1 MTSVLKEMYSK
12 CLAQENEISKEISK
26 IVTYPI
32 ETIDKVKQ
40 KIEESLDNYNSS
52 INLLNISI
60 EKSNISNEDKEI
72 WKRKKEY
79 FEGSHNNLIKNL
91 EDCYNKKKKKKS
103 NYNFN
108 FDNEK
113 NNIEFG
119 RNINNL
125 EKEKESW
132 NSVYKLSTEIYDQT
146 TNVNNELNNQILSL
160 GNIGNK
166 ITNIFHT
173 ITGSYQDSTWIKQRG
188 QNDKYICLA
197 LGVLT
202 IFIIGFTYFYL
213 RPKIRG

>member
-12 CLAQENEISKEISK
+12 CLAQENDISKEISK
-26 IVTYPI
+26 MVTYPI
-32 ETIDKVKQ
+32 ETIDRVKQ
-40 KIEESLDNYNSS
+40 KIEESLDNYNNS

-60 EKSNISNEDKEI
+60 EKSTISNEEKEI

-79 FEGSHNNLIKNL
+79 FEGTHNNLMKNM

-108 FDNEK
+108 FDNK
-113 NNIEFG
+113 NNIDFG

-166 ITNIFHT
+166 ITNIFQK

-202 IFIIGFTYFYL
+202 IFIICFTYFYL

>member
-26 IVTYPI
+26 MVTYPI
-32 ETIDKVKQ
+32 ESIDKVKQ
-40 KIEESLDNYNSS
+40 KIEESLDNYNNS

-60 EKSNISNEDKEI
+60 EKSNISNEEKEI

-79 FEGSHNNLIKNL
+79 FEGVHNNLIKNL
-91 EDCYNKKKKKKS
+91 EDCYIKKKKKQI

-108 FDNEK
+108 FENE
-113 NNIEFG
+113 NNIELG

-125 EKEKESW
+125 EREKESW

-146 TNVNNELNNQILSL
+146 LNVNNELNNQILSL
-160 GNIGNK
+160 GNIGAK
-166 ITNIFHT
+166 VTNIFHT
-173 ITGSYQDSTWIKQRG
+173 ITGSYHDSNWIKQRG
-188 QNDKYICLA
+188 QNDKYICIA